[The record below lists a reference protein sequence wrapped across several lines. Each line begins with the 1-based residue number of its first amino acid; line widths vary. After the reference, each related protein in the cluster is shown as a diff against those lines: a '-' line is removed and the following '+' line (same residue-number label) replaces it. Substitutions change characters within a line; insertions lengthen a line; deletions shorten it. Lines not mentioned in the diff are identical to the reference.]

1 LQTEQLPPLEQWRQL
16 LHVVHARQIPVG
28 LHVPA
33 SGMLMLQQEA
43 FIGTDWTLVDEQP
56 IERRGRIA
64 RRRIDFIRGRHI

>member
-1 LQTEQLPPLEQWRQL
+1 
-16 LHVVHARQIPVG
+16 
-28 LHVPA
+28 
-33 SGMLMLQQEA
+33 MLMLQQEA